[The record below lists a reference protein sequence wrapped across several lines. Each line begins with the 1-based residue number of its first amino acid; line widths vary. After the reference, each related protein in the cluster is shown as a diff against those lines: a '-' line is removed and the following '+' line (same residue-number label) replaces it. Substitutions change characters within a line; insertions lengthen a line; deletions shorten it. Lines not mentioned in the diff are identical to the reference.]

1 MEYQRRKKMAD
12 AIYLMRFNLKQ
23 EQLEAVFNETEIAKR
38 FEEVMEENK
47 ELISNQVAELR
58 TDLSSFFEDEKFK
71 SLVLDEKVKKFE
83 SRIWDD
89 EYVISEIMG
98 NTKDKILRLAI
109 NEVFV
114 GSFDVKQNILDI
126 LKSDGRV
133 QDILRERVKAML
145 EVFKEPRISKLSFL
159 KLNEDIDEAIAEFN
173 RNLDE
178 EIKEKLKARH

>member
-1 MEYQRRKKMAD
+1 
-12 AIYLMRFNLKQ
+12 
-23 EQLEAVFNETEIAKR
+23 
-38 FEEVMEENK
+38 
-47 ELISNQVAELR
+47 
-58 TDLSSFFEDEKFK
+58 
-71 SLVLDEKVKKFE
+71 
-83 SRIWDD
+83 
-89 EYVISEIMG
+89 MG